1 MSLIHPQGEQISSIS
16 KRPRAHPL
24 GVKNSSLQRWCAAWL
39 VWLLAVKTKCVKCLR
54 DRYPHSAS
62 LNDAHTIAGIKH
74 GPGIMY
80 TKLFYCCLLN
90 YACAQTLDY
99 TLRCPICAGD
109 CAFGLYIHQF
119 DPDNDDC
126 CYFACVTCISK
137 LRTKVGVPASAWQRW
152 HESDIAQHSEASWR
166 PCAMKTVEIMA
177 KAKSKKKRKRT
188 DKKKKPTTTDTD
200 DDAVREMIQRV
211 NMHLS
216 TVESRVRVIR
226 RILLEFATRED
237 S

>member
-1 MSLIHPQGEQISSIS
+1 MACVAAREHLMCKMFARSIS
-16 KRPRAHPL
+16 TCL
-24 GVKNSSLQRWCAAWL
+24 GP
-39 VWLLAVKTKCVKCLR
+39 T
-54 DRYPHSAS
+54 DRCK
-62 LNDAHTIAGIKH
+62 HTIAGIKH
-74 GPGIMY
+74 GQGIMC

-119 DPDNDDC
+119 DPENDDC

-137 LRTKVGVPASAWQRW
+137 LRTKVGVPASAWERW
-152 HESDIAQHSEASWR
+152 DASDIAKHSEASWR

-188 DKKKKPTTTDTD
+188 DKKKQTTTDTD
-200 DDAVREMIQRV
+200 DAAFREMIQRV
-211 NMHLS
+211 NLHLS
-216 TVESRVRVIR
+216 SVESKV
-226 RILLEFATRED
+226 
-237 S
+237 